1 MQQNYSYIIVKI
13 KYVMVEGAG
22 FEPAKPKRLIYS
34 QLGLTAPQP
43 LQSERGILGVMIE
56 VVNKNPLDKEKI
68 LSKLSNEFRSKVVLE
83 VFDTIS
89 STNDYLLRKEKNK
102 NKDIKICI
110 AEEQTKGR
118 GRRGKSW
125 ISPKFK
131 NIYFSLNSFLKKE
144 DLSGLSIAVALSVS
158 KVLTKINV
166 MSLIKWPND
175 LLVGNKKICGILI
188 ETAKVGELTK
198 VVIGIGINVNMEYS
212 ELIDQEW
219 TSIKLEKKQ
228 SVDRNSIITE
238 MINQLCIT
246 LNKFEQEEFDY
257 FLKRFTS
264 LDLLRDKEFTLK
276 DKPNE
281 TFIGKGIDNEG
292 LLIAQNLKDQRIV
305 KFSSGEV
312 SLKLKK

>member
-1 MQQNYSYIIVKI
+1 M
-13 KYVMVEGAG
+13 EGAG

-131 NIYFSLNSFLKKE
+131 NIYFSLNSYLKKE

-257 FLKRFTS
+257 FLNKFTS
-264 LDLLRDKEFTLK
+264 LDLLKDKEFTLK
-276 DKPNE
+276 DKPYE
-281 TFIGKGIDNEG
+281 TFIGRGIDNKG
-292 LLIAQNLKDQRIV
+292 LLIAQNLKDQRTV

>member
-1 MQQNYSYIIVKI
+1 M
-13 KYVMVEGAG
+13 EGAG

-131 NIYFSLNSFLKKE
+131 NIYFSLNSYLKKE

-188 ETAKVGELTK
+188 ETAKKGELTK

-257 FLKRFTS
+257 FINKFTS
-264 LDLLRDKEFTLK
+264 LDLLKDKEFTLK

-281 TFIGKGIDNEG
+281 TFIGKGIDNKG

>member
-1 MQQNYSYIIVKI
+1 M
-13 KYVMVEGAG
+13 EGAG

-68 LSKLSNEFRSKVVLE
+68 LSKLSNEFKSKVVLE

-89 STNDYLLRKEKNK
+89 STNDYLLKKEKNK
-102 NKDIKICI
+102 NKDIKICV

-131 NIYFSLNSFLKKE
+131 NIYFSLNSYLKKE

-158 KVLTKINV
+158 EVLTKINV

-257 FLKRFTS
+257 FLKKFTS
-264 LDLLRDKEFTLK
+264 FDLLKDKEFSLK
-276 DKPNE
+276 DKPKE
-281 TFIGKGIDNEG
+281 TFIGKGIDNKG

>member
-1 MQQNYSYIIVKI
+1 M
-13 KYVMVEGAG
+13 EGAG

-131 NIYFSLNSFLKKE
+131 NIYFSLNSYLKKE

-257 FLKRFTS
+257 FINKFTS
-264 LDLLRDKEFTLK
+264 LDLLKDKQFTLR

-281 TFIGKGIDNEG
+281 TFIGKGIDNKG

>member
-1 MQQNYSYIIVKI
+1 M
-13 KYVMVEGAG
+13 EGAG

-219 TSIKLEKKQ
+219 TSVKLEKKQ

-281 TFIGKGIDNEG
+281 TFIGKGIDNKG
-292 LLIAQNLKDQRIV
+292 FLIAQNLKDQRMV

>member
-1 MQQNYSYIIVKI
+1 M
-13 KYVMVEGAG
+13 EGAG

-228 SVDRNSIITE
+228 LVDRNSIITD

-281 TFIGKGIDNEG
+281 TFIGKGIDNKSF
-292 LLIAQNLKDQRIV
+292 LIAQNLKDQRIV

>member
-1 MQQNYSYIIVKI
+1 M
-13 KYVMVEGAG
+13 EGAG

-68 LSKLSNEFRSKVVLE
+68 LTKLSNEFRSKVVLE

-102 NKDIKICI
+102 NKDIQICI

-131 NIYFSLNSFLKKE
+131 NIYFSLNSYLKKE

-158 KVLTKINV
+158 EVLTKINV

-188 ETAKVGELTK
+188 ETAKVGELTT

-228 SVDRNSIITE
+228 SVDRNSIIAE

-246 LNKFEQEEFDY
+246 LIKFEQEEFDY
-257 FLKRFTS
+257 FLNKFTS
-264 LDLLRDKEFTLK
+264 LDLLKDKEFTLK
-276 DKPNE
+276 DKPNRSE
-281 TFIGKGIDNEG
+281 ERRVGKEC
-292 LLIAQNLKDQRIV
+292 R
-305 KFSSGEV
+305 SRWSPYH
-312 SLKLKK
+312 

>member
-1 MQQNYSYIIVKI
+1 M
-13 KYVMVEGAG
+13 EGAG

-68 LSKLSNEFRSKVVLE
+68 LSKVSNEFRSKIVLE

-102 NKDIKICI
+102 NKDTKICI

-131 NIYFSLNSFLKKE
+131 NIYFSLSSYLEKE
-144 DLSGLSIAVALSVS
+144 DLSGLSIAVALSVN
-158 KVLTKINV
+158 KVLCKINV

-198 VVIGIGINVNMEYS
+198 VVIGIGINVNMENS

-219 TSIKLEKKQ
+219 TSIKLEKKET
-228 SVDRNSIITE
+228 VDRNPIITE
-238 MINQLCIT
+238 MINQLCST
-246 LNKFEQEEFDY
+246 LNKFEQREFDY
-257 FLKRFTS
+257 FIKKFTS
-264 LDLLRDKEFTLK
+264 LDLLKDKEFTLK
-276 DKPNE
+276 DKPYE
-281 TFIGKGIDNEG
+281 TFIGRGIDNKG

>member
-1 MQQNYSYIIVKI
+1 M
-13 KYVMVEGAG
+13 EGAG

-131 NIYFSLNSFLKKE
+131 NIYFSLNSYLKKE

-228 SVDRNSIITE
+228 SVDRNSIITD

-281 TFIGKGIDNEG
+281 TFIGKGIDNKG

>member
-1 MQQNYSYIIVKI
+1 M
-13 KYVMVEGAG
+13 EGAG

-131 NIYFSLNSFLKKE
+131 NIYFSLNSYLKKE

-158 KVLTKINV
+158 KVLKKINV

-257 FLKRFTS
+257 FLNKFKS
-264 LDLLRDKEFTLK
+264 LDLLKDKEFTLK

-281 TFIGKGIDNEG
+281 TFIGKGIDNKG

>member
-1 MQQNYSYIIVKI
+1 M
-13 KYVMVEGAG
+13 EGAG

-89 STNDYLLRKEKNK
+89 STNDYLLREEKNK
-102 NKDIKICI
+102 NKDIKICV

-131 NIYFSLNSFLKKE
+131 NIYFSLNSYLKKE

-158 KVLTKINV
+158 EVLTKINV

-175 LLVGNKKICGILI
+175 LLVGNKKICGILV

-257 FLKRFTS
+257 FLKKFTS
-264 LDLLRDKEFTLK
+264 LDLLKGKEFTLK
-276 DKPNE
+276 DKPSE
-281 TFIGKGIDNEG
+281 TFIGKGIDNKG

>member
-1 MQQNYSYIIVKI
+1 M
-13 KYVMVEGAG
+13 EGAG

-131 NIYFSLNSFLKKE
+131 NIYFSLNSYFKKE

-257 FLKRFTS
+257 FLKKFTS
-264 LDLLRDKEFTLK
+264 LDLLKDKEFTLK

-281 TFIGKGIDNEG
+281 TFIGKGIDNKG

-312 SLKLKK
+312 SLKLKN

>member
-1 MQQNYSYIIVKI
+1 M
-13 KYVMVEGAG
+13 EGAG

-89 STNDYLLRKEKNK
+89 STNDYLLSKEKNK
-102 NKDIKICI
+102 NKDINVCI

-131 NIYFSLNSFLKKE
+131 NIYFSLNSYLKKE

-257 FLKRFTS
+257 FINKFTS
-264 LDLLRDKEFTLK
+264 LDLLKDKEFTLK

-281 TFIGKGIDNEG
+281 TFIGKGIDNKG

-305 KFSSGEV
+305 KFGSGEV

>member
-1 MQQNYSYIIVKI
+1 M
-13 KYVMVEGAG
+13 EGAG

-68 LSKLSNEFRSKVVLE
+68 LSKLSNESRSKVFLE

-131 NIYFSLNSFLKKE
+131 NIYFSLNSYLKKE

-238 MINQLCIT
+238 MIKQLCIT

-257 FLKRFTS
+257 FLNKFTS
-264 LDLLRDKEFTLK
+264 LDLLKDKEFTLK

-281 TFIGKGIDNEG
+281 TFIGKGIDNKG

>member
-1 MQQNYSYIIVKI
+1 M
-13 KYVMVEGAG
+13 EGAG

-131 NIYFSLNSFLKKE
+131 NIYFSLSSYLNKE

-158 KVLTKINV
+158 KVFTKINV

-257 FLKRFTS
+257 FLKKFSS
-264 LDLLRDKEFTLK
+264 LDLLKDKEFILK

-281 TFIGKGIDNEG
+281 TFIGKGIDNKG

>member
-1 MQQNYSYIIVKI
+1 M
-13 KYVMVEGAG
+13 EGAG

-131 NIYFSLNSFLKKE
+131 NIYFSLNSYLKKE

-212 ELIDQEW
+212 ELKDKEW

-257 FLKRFTS
+257 FINKFTS
-264 LDLLRDKEFTLK
+264 LDLLKDKEFTLK

-281 TFIGKGIDNEG
+281 TFIGKGIDNKG

>member
-1 MQQNYSYIIVKI
+1 M
-13 KYVMVEGAG
+13 EGAG

-102 NKDIKICI
+102 NKDIKVCI

-131 NIYFSLNSFLKKE
+131 NIYFSLNSYLKKE
-144 DLSGLSIAVALSVS
+144 DLSGFSIAVALSVS

-188 ETAKVGELTK
+188 ETAMVGELTK

-228 SVDRNSIITE
+228 SADRNSIISE

-257 FLKRFTS
+257 FLKKFKS
-264 LDLLRDKEFTLK
+264 LDLLKDKEFTLK
-276 DKPNE
+276 DRPKE
-281 TFIGKGIDNEG
+281 TFIGKGIDEKG
-292 LLIAQNLKDQRIV
+292 LLIAQNLKDQGIV

>member
-1 MQQNYSYIIVKI
+1 M
-13 KYVMVEGAG
+13 EGAG

-102 NKDIKICI
+102 NKDIKICV

-131 NIYFSLNSFLKKE
+131 NIYFSLNSYLKKE

-158 KVLTKINV
+158 EVLTKINV

-219 TSIKLEKKQ
+219 TSIKLEKKK

-257 FLKRFTS
+257 FLKKFTS
-264 LDLLRDKEFTLK
+264 LDLLKDKEFTLK

-281 TFIGKGIDNEG
+281 TFIGKGIDNKG

>member
-1 MQQNYSYIIVKI
+1 M
-13 KYVMVEGAG
+13 EGAG

-131 NIYFSLNSFLKKE
+131 NIYFSLNSYLKKE

-257 FLKRFTS
+257 FINKFTS
-264 LDLLRDKEFTLK
+264 LDLLKDKQFTLK

-281 TFIGKGIDNEG
+281 TFIGKGIDNKG

>member
-1 MQQNYSYIIVKI
+1 M
-13 KYVMVEGAG
+13 EGAG

-68 LSKLSNEFRSKVVLE
+68 LSKLSNKFRSKVFLE

-131 NIYFSLNSFLKKE
+131 NIYFSLNSYLKKE

-257 FLKRFTS
+257 FLNKFTS

-281 TFIGKGIDNEG
+281 TFIGKGIDNKG

>member
-1 MQQNYSYIIVKI
+1 M
-13 KYVMVEGAG
+13 EGAG

-281 TFIGKGIDNEG
+281 TFIGKGIDNKG
-292 LLIAQNLKDQRIV
+292 FLIAQNLKDQRIV

>member
-1 MQQNYSYIIVKI
+1 M
-13 KYVMVEGAG
+13 EGAG

-131 NIYFSLNSFLKKE
+131 NIYFSLNSYLKKE

-158 KVLTKINV
+158 EVLNKINV

-198 VVIGIGINVNMEYS
+198 VVIGIGINVNMEHS

-246 LNKFEQEEFDY
+246 LNVFEQEEFDY
-257 FLKRFTS
+257 FINKFTS
-264 LDLLRDKEFTLK
+264 LDLLKDKQFTLK

-281 TFIGKGIDNEG
+281 TFIGKGIDNKG

>member
-1 MQQNYSYIIVKI
+1 M
-13 KYVMVEGAG
+13 EGAG

-89 STNDYLLRKEKNK
+89 STNDYLLRKENNK

-131 NIYFSLNSFLKKE
+131 NIYFSLNSYLKKE

-188 ETAKVGELTK
+188 ETAKEGELTK

-238 MINQLCIT
+238 MIKQLCIT

-257 FLKRFTS
+257 FLNKFTS
-264 LDLLRDKEFTLK
+264 LDLLKDKEFTLK

-281 TFIGKGIDNEG
+281 TFIGKGIDNKG

>member
-1 MQQNYSYIIVKI
+1 M
-13 KYVMVEGAG
+13 EGAG

-131 NIYFSLNSFLKKE
+131 NIYFSLNSYFKKE

-257 FLKRFTS
+257 FINKFTS
-264 LDLLRDKEFTLK
+264 LDLLKDKQFTLK

-281 TFIGKGIDNEG
+281 TFIGKGIDNKG

>member
-1 MQQNYSYIIVKI
+1 M
-13 KYVMVEGAG
+13 EGAG

-68 LSKLSNEFRSKVVLE
+68 LSKVSNEFRSKVVLE

-131 NIYFSLNSFLKKE
+131 NIYFSLNSYLKKE

-198 VVIGIGINVNMEYS
+198 VVFGIGINVNMENS

-219 TSIKLEKKQ
+219 TSIKLEKKET
-228 SVDRNSIITE
+228 VDRNPIITE
-238 MINQLCIT
+238 MINQLCST
-246 LNKFEQEEFDY
+246 LNKFEQREFDY
-257 FLKRFTS
+257 FIKKFTS
-264 LDLLRDKEFTLK
+264 LDLLKDKEFTLK
-276 DKPNE
+276 DKPYE
-281 TFIGKGIDNEG
+281 TFIGRGIDNKG

>member
-1 MQQNYSYIIVKI
+1 
-13 KYVMVEGAG
+13 MVEGAG

-102 NKDIKICI
+102 DKDIKICI

-131 NIYFSLNSFLKKE
+131 NIYFSLNSYLKKE

-257 FLKRFTS
+257 FLNKFTS
-264 LDLLRDKEFTLK
+264 LDLLKDKEFTLK

-281 TFIGKGIDNEG
+281 TFIGKGIDNKG

>member
-1 MQQNYSYIIVKI
+1 
-13 KYVMVEGAG
+13 
-22 FEPAKPKRLIYS
+22 
-34 QLGLTAPQP
+34 
-43 LQSERGILGVMIE
+43 MIE
-56 VVNKNPLDKEKI
+56 VGNKNPLDKEKI
-68 LSKLSNEFRSKVVLE
+68 LSKLSNEFKSKVVLE

-125 ISPKFK
+125 ISPKYK
-131 NIYFSLNSFLKKE
+131 NIYFSLNSYLKKE

-158 KVLTKINV
+158 EVLTKINV

-188 ETAKVGELTK
+188 ETAKEGEFTK

-246 LNKFEQEEFDY
+246 LNKFEQEEFNY
-257 FLKRFTS
+257 FLKKFTS
-264 LDLLRDKEFTLK
+264 LDLLKDKKFTLK

-281 TFIGKGIDNEG
+281 TFIGKGIDNKG

>member
-1 MQQNYSYIIVKI
+1 
-13 KYVMVEGAG
+13 VEGAG

-131 NIYFSLNSFLKKE
+131 NIYFSLNSYLKKE

-257 FLKRFTS
+257 FLNKFTS
-264 LDLLRDKEFTLK
+264 LDLLKDKQFTLK

-281 TFIGKGIDNEG
+281 TFIGKGIDNKG

>member
-1 MQQNYSYIIVKI
+1 M
-13 KYVMVEGAG
+13 EGAG

-131 NIYFSLNSFLKKE
+131 NIYFSLNSYLKKE

-198 VVIGIGINVNMEYS
+198 VVIGIGINVNMEHS

-257 FLKRFTS
+257 FLKKFTS
-264 LDLLRDKEFTLK
+264 LDLLKDKEFTLK

-281 TFIGKGIDNEG
+281 TFIGKGIDNKG

>member
-1 MQQNYSYIIVKI
+1 M
-13 KYVMVEGAG
+13 EGAG

-68 LSKLSNEFRSKVVLE
+68 LSKLSNEFRSKVILE

-89 STNDYLLRKEKNK
+89 STNDYLLKKEKNK

-131 NIYFSLNSFLKKE
+131 NIYFSLNSYLKKE

-166 MSLIKWPND
+166 MPLIKWPND
-175 LLVGNKKICGILI
+175 LLIGNKKICGILV

-257 FLKRFTS
+257 FLKKFTS
-264 LDLLRDKEFTLK
+264 FDLLKDKEFTLK
-276 DKPNE
+276 DKPKE
-281 TFIGKGIDNEG
+281 TFIGKGINNKG

>member
-1 MQQNYSYIIVKI
+1 M
-13 KYVMVEGAG
+13 EGAG

-83 VFDTIS
+83 VFDNIS
-89 STNDYLLRKEKNK
+89 STNDYLLSKEKNK
-102 NKDIKICI
+102 NKDINVCI

-131 NIYFSLNSFLKKE
+131 NIYFSLNSYLKKE

-158 KVLTKINV
+158 KVLSKINV

-257 FLKRFTS
+257 FLNKFTS
-264 LDLLRDKEFTLK
+264 LDLLKDKEFTLK
-276 DKPNE
+276 DKPND
-281 TFIGKGIDNEG
+281 TFIGKGIDKKG

>member
-1 MQQNYSYIIVKI
+1 M
-13 KYVMVEGAG
+13 EGAG

-131 NIYFSLNSFLKKE
+131 NIYFSLNSYLKKE

-158 KVLTKINV
+158 EVLNKINV

-257 FLKRFTS
+257 FLNKFTS
-264 LDLLRDKEFTLK
+264 LDLLKDKEFTLK
-276 DKPNE
+276 DKPYE
-281 TFIGKGIDNEG
+281 TFIGKGIDNTG
-292 LLIAQNLKDQRIV
+292 ILIAQNLKDQRIV

>member
-1 MQQNYSYIIVKI
+1 M
-13 KYVMVEGAG
+13 EGAG

-68 LSKLSNEFRSKVVLE
+68 LSKLSNESRSKVVLE

-102 NKDIKICI
+102 DKDIKICI

-131 NIYFSLNSFLKKE
+131 NIYFSLNSYLKKE

-257 FLKRFTS
+257 FINKFTS

-281 TFIGKGIDNEG
+281 TFIGKGIDNKG

>member
-1 MQQNYSYIIVKI
+1 M
-13 KYVMVEGAG
+13 EGAG

-131 NIYFSLNSFLKKE
+131 NIYFSLNSYLKKE

-188 ETAKVGELTK
+188 ETAKEGELTK

-257 FLKRFTS
+257 FLNKFTS
-264 LDLLRDKEFTLK
+264 FDLLKDKEFTLK

-281 TFIGKGIDNEG
+281 TFIGKGIDNKG
-292 LLIAQNLKDQRIV
+292 LLIAQNLKNQRIV

>member
-1 MQQNYSYIIVKI
+1 M
-13 KYVMVEGAG
+13 EGAG

-131 NIYFSLNSFLKKE
+131 NIYFSLNSYLKKE

-158 KVLTKINV
+158 EVLTKINV

-198 VVIGIGINVNMEYS
+198 VVIGIGINVNMEHS

-257 FLKRFTS
+257 FLNKFTS
-264 LDLLRDKEFTLK
+264 LDLLKDKEFTLK

-281 TFIGKGIDNEG
+281 TFIGKGIDNKG

>member
-1 MQQNYSYIIVKI
+1 M
-13 KYVMVEGAG
+13 EGAG

-68 LSKLSNEFRSKVVLE
+68 LSKLRNEYRSKVVLE

-131 NIYFSLNSFLKKE
+131 NIYFSLSSYLKKE

-219 TSIKLEKKQ
+219 TSIKLEKKK

-264 LDLLRDKEFTLK
+264 LDLLKGKEFTLK

>member
-1 MQQNYSYIIVKI
+1 M
-13 KYVMVEGAG
+13 EGAG

-68 LSKLSNEFRSKVVLE
+68 LSKLSNEFRSKVTLE

-131 NIYFSLNSFLKKE
+131 NIYFSLNSYLKKE

-158 KVLTKINV
+158 KVLKKINV

-281 TFIGKGIDNEG
+281 TFIGKGIDNKG

>member
-1 MQQNYSYIIVKI
+1 M
-13 KYVMVEGAG
+13 EGAG

-144 DLSGLSIAVALSVS
+144 DLSGLSIAIALSVS

-281 TFIGKGIDNEG
+281 TFIGKGIDNKG